1 MRLDV
6 GCGANPQGDVNV
18 DLYPINSPDHC
29 KVKYVGSDHPNFV
42 RADAHHLPFR
52 NDLFDE
58 VLLDNILEH
67 CLRPFDTLVEAC
79 RVATNVINIFV
90 PATEYSDELT
100 PGHICSWTQHSL
112 LHLLNLLSGN
122 VKIEK
127 LPHPSSGLMQ
137 IRAVMRV
144 DS

>member
-18 DLYPINSPDHC
+18 DLYPINITPDHI
-29 KVKYVGSDHPNFV
+29 Y
-42 RADAHHLPFR
+42 
-52 NDLFDE
+52 
-58 VLLDNILEH
+58 
-67 CLRPFDTLVEAC
+67 
-79 RVATNVINIFV
+79 
-90 PATEYSDELT
+90 
-100 PGHICSWTQHSL
+100 SWTQHSI